1 MYRTLVSVLIVCLAL
16 TACAGEATP
25 DPTEVARLVDQAV
38 KATVAAL
45 PVPGPTVVERT
56 VRETVVVEATVIVE
70 RQIVIVATATPEPT
84 PTRGPQSSPE
94 DLVRSWIRA
103 QLEQDCDTIMQLLP
117 PDKRRWSDR
126 DCGPKALSRL
136 LVAKIDDL
144 VVRRSS
150 QAPSNPDL
158 RSVTVIGEFEEE
170 RFIRESDG
178 TMTPR
183 PTSSADTMQYEVELI
198 DGRWYR
204 VPPETQFFGRP

>member
-1 MYRTLVSVLIVCLAL
+1 MYRVVLSILVVCLAL
-16 TACAGEATP
+16 TACGGQVTP
-25 DPTEVARLVDQAV
+25 DPTEVARLVAQAV
-38 KATVAAL
+38 EATVAAL

-70 RQIVIVATATPEPT
+70 RQIVVVATATPEPT

-94 DLVRSWIRA
+94 DLVRSWIKA
-103 QLEQDCDTIMQLLP
+103 QLEQDCDTIVQLSP
-117 PDKRRWSDR
+117 PDRRRWSDR

-150 QAPSNPDL
+150 QAPSNPDR

-170 RFIRESDG
+170 MFIGESDG
-178 TMTPR
+178 TMTPWF
-183 PTSSADTMQYEVELI
+183 TSSTYTMQYEVEMI

-204 VPPETQFFGRP
+204 VPPETRFWGTP